1 MEIITIWMIMA
12 LVILT
17 TATEPGRMRMGIVIQ
32 NKRRDAA
39 ESFFKKV
46 SGCIPFSDCRNVV
59 FGFFSQTPFFVL
71 KTGKNPQWNKSQ
83 CCVNIEENC
92 YCLLV
97 TQNRRKDGCLMGIY
111 LNPGNNKFKRAVNSD
126 IYVDKTGLI
135 KYTNSIVDTLQSCV
149 CVSRPRRFGKSMA
162 ADMLTAYYSKGC
174 DSRELFS
181 GLEIAKDESFEEHLN
196 KYDTIFLNMQ
206 EFLSRS
212 SNVKELLERVEGK
225 VIRELKK
232 QYPEVELYDEND
244 LAETM
249 QDIFAE
255 SECPFI
261 VIIDEWDCIFREFK
275 HDKAAQE
282 IYLDFLRDLLKDKEY
297 IYLAYMTGILPIKKY
312 GTHSA
317 LNMFDE
323 FSMIDPG
330 PLAEYVGFT
339 EKEVEALC
347 QKYQMDINEIK
358 NWYDGYSFEEVES
371 VYSPKSVVS
380 CMRLGKL
387 GNYWNQTE
395 TFEALQIYIDMNFE
409 GLRDD
414 ILSMIA
420 GETVPVNTRSFTND
434 MTTFRT
440 EDDVLTLLI
449 HLGYL
454 GYRYADKTV
463 FIPNEEIRSE
473 YVSAIAVSDWGEV
486 SKALK
491 NSADTLQA
499 IWQGREEQVAEGIR
513 QAHFETS
520 HLQYND
526 ENALSY
532 TISLALYAARNFY
545 TVHRELSGGKG
556 FADIVYVPR
565 KRFLDKPAL
574 VVELKWDKN
583 AEGAIQQIKEKEYCR
598 SLEEYKGNLL
608 LVGIN
613 YDKKTQVHT
622 CKIEQYRKEESI

>member
-1 MEIITIWMIMA
+1 
-12 LVILT
+12 
-17 TATEPGRMRMGIVIQ
+17 MRL
-32 NKRRDAA
+32 KA
-39 ESFFKKV
+39 FFKKV

-92 YCLLV
+92 YCSLV
-97 TQNRRKDGCLMGIY
+97 TQNRRKDGWLMGIY

-212 SNVKELLERVEGK
+212 SNVKDLLERVEGK

-232 QYPEVELYDEND
+232 QYPDVELYDEND

>member
-1 MEIITIWMIMA
+1 
-12 LVILT
+12 
-17 TATEPGRMRMGIVIQ
+17 MRL
-32 NKRRDAA
+32 KA
-39 ESFFKKV
+39 FFKKV

-92 YCLLV
+92 YCSLV
-97 TQNRRKDGCLMGIY
+97 TQNRRKDGWLMGIY

-181 GLEIAKDESFEEHLN
+181 SLEIAKDENFEEHLN

-232 QYPEVELYDEND
+232 QYPDVELYDEND

-556 FADIVYVPR
+556 FADIVFVPR

>member
-1 MEIITIWMIMA
+1 
-12 LVILT
+12 
-17 TATEPGRMRMGIVIQ
+17 MRL
-32 NKRRDAA
+32 KA
-39 ESFFKKV
+39 FFKKV

-92 YCLLV
+92 YCSLV
-97 TQNRRKDGCLMGIY
+97 TQNRRKDGWLMGIY

-255 SECPFI
+255 SECLFI

>member
-1 MEIITIWMIMA
+1 MRLKAFSKRCQAVYHSRAMEMWCLA
-12 LVILT
+12 FLVIH
-17 TATEPGRMRMGIVIQ
+17 
-32 NKRRDAA
+32 
-39 ESFFKKV
+39 
-46 SGCIPFSDCRNVV
+46 
-59 FGFFSQTPFFVL
+59 PFFVL

-196 KYDTIFLNMQ
+196 KYYTIFLNMQ

-232 QYPEVELYDEND
+232 QYPDVELYDEND

-358 NWYDGYSFEEVES
+358 NWYDGYSFEEVEA

-420 GETVPVNTRSFTND
+420 GETVPVNTRCFTND

>member
-1 MEIITIWMIMA
+1 
-12 LVILT
+12 
-17 TATEPGRMRMGIVIQ
+17 MRL
-32 NKRRDAA
+32 KA
-39 ESFFKKV
+39 FFKKV

>member
-1 MEIITIWMIMA
+1 
-12 LVILT
+12 
-17 TATEPGRMRMGIVIQ
+17 MRL
-32 NKRRDAA
+32 KA
-39 ESFFKKV
+39 FFKKV

-232 QYPEVELYDEND
+232 QYPDVELYDEND

-420 GETVPVNTRSFTND
+420 GETVPVNTRCFTND

-556 FADIVYVPR
+556 FADIVFVPR

>member
-1 MEIITIWMIMA
+1 M
-12 LVILT
+12 
-17 TATEPGRMRMGIVIQ
+17 
-32 NKRRDAA
+32 
-39 ESFFKKV
+39 
-46 SGCIPFSDCRNVV
+46 
-59 FGFFSQTPFFVL
+59 
-71 KTGKNPQWNKSQ
+71 
-83 CCVNIEENC
+83 
-92 YCLLV
+92 
-97 TQNRRKDGCLMGIY
+97 
-111 LNPGNNKFKRAVNSD
+111 
-126 IYVDKTGLI
+126 
-135 KYTNSIVDTLQSCV
+135 
-149 CVSRPRRFGKSMA
+149 
-162 ADMLTAYYSKGC
+162 
-174 DSRELFS
+174 
-181 GLEIAKDESFEEHLN
+181 
-196 KYDTIFLNMQ
+196 
-206 EFLSRS
+206 
-212 SNVKELLERVEGK
+212 ERVEGK

-232 QYPEVELYDEND
+232 QYPDVELYDEND

-499 IWQGREEQVAEGIR
+499 IWQGREEQVAEALGRRTLKHLISNIMTKMR
-513 QAHFETS
+513 LAIPFRLHFMQHVIFTQYTGNSQGEKA
-520 HLQYND
+520 LQI
-526 ENALSY
+526 L
-532 TISLALYAARNFY
+532 FM
-545 TVHRELSGGKG
+545 
-556 FADIVYVPR
+556 F
-565 KRFLDKPAL
+565 
-574 VVELKWDKN
+574 
-583 AEGAIQQIKEKEYCR
+583 Q
-598 SLEEYKGNLL
+598 
-608 LVGIN
+608 
-613 YDKKTQVHT
+613 
-622 CKIEQYRKEESI
+622 ESAS

>member
-1 MEIITIWMIMA
+1 
-12 LVILT
+12 
-17 TATEPGRMRMGIVIQ
+17 MRL
-32 NKRRDAA
+32 KA
-39 ESFFKKV
+39 FFKKV

-92 YCLLV
+92 YCSLV
-97 TQNRRKDGCLMGIY
+97 TQNRRKDGWLMGIY

-181 GLEIAKDESFEEHLN
+181 SLEIAKDENFEEHLN

-232 QYPEVELYDEND
+232 QYPDVELYDEND

-255 SECPFI
+255 SECLFI

-545 TVHRELSGGKG
+545 TVHREISGGKG

>member
-1 MEIITIWMIMA
+1 
-12 LVILT
+12 
-17 TATEPGRMRMGIVIQ
+17 MRL
-32 NKRRDAA
+32 KA
-39 ESFFKKV
+39 FFKKV

-92 YCLLV
+92 YCSLV
-97 TQNRRKDGCLMGIY
+97 TQNRRKDGWLMGIY

-181 GLEIAKDESFEEHLN
+181 SLEIAKDENFEEHLN

-232 QYPEVELYDEND
+232 QYPDVELYDEND

-371 VYSPKSVVS
+371 VYSQKSVVS